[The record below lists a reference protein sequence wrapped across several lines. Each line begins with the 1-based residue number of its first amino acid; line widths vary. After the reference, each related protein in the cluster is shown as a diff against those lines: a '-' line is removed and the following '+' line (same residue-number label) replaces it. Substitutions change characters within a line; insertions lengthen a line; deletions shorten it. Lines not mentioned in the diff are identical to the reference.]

1 MVVFTFFG
9 GARDQSINST
19 ASLGLVMKYERYQS
33 SLTDA
38 KILIVEDEVIIAMA
52 LEDSLLDLGYRVA
65 GRATTGQRAVELAM
79 ETEPDLALID
89 IRLNGDM
96 DGVEAAEKIS
106 RRLKIPVIFLTAYSD
121 EETLSRAIKTSPYGY
136 LIKPIRPRDLYTTIE
151 TSLYKHRAVV
161 AEEARVAYL
170 SAVTTKL
177 ENPVEQVKASLEG
190 LVASIRKGEVDLDD
204 VDIIL
209 QAQVDELNRVRKDLR
224 ELNDT
229 IFRA

>member
-1 MVVFTFFG
+1 
-9 GARDQSINST
+9 
-19 ASLGLVMKYERYQS
+19 MKYERYQS

-52 LEDSLLDLGYRVA
+52 LEDSLLDFGYGVA

-121 EETLSRAIKTSPYGY
+121 EETLSRAI
-136 LIKPIRPRDLYTTIE
+136 
-151 TSLYKHRAVV
+151 
-161 AEEARVAYL
+161 
-170 SAVTTKL
+170 
-177 ENPVEQVKASLEG
+177 
-190 LVASIRKGEVDLDD
+190 
-204 VDIIL
+204 
-209 QAQVDELNRVRKDLR
+209 
-224 ELNDT
+224 
-229 IFRA
+229 

>member
-52 LEDSLLDLGYRVA
+52 LEDSLLDFGYRVA

-96 DGVEAAEKIS
+96 DGVEAAEDLPTPEDS
-106 RRLKIPVIFLTAYSD
+106 
-121 EETLSRAIKTSPYGY
+121 
-136 LIKPIRPRDLYTTIE
+136 RDL
-151 TSLYKHRAVV
+151 SHCL
-161 AEEARVAYL
+161 L
-170 SAVTTKL
+170 
-177 ENPVEQVKASLEG
+177 G
-190 LVASIRKGEVDLDD
+190 
-204 VDIIL
+204 
-209 QAQVDELNRVRKDLR
+209 
-224 ELNDT
+224 
-229 IFRA
+229 